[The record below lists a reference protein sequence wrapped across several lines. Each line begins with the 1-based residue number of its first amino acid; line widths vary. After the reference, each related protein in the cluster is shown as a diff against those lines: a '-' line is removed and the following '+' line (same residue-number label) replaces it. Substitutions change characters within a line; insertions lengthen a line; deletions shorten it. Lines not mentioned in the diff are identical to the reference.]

1 MKHFKYLPQ
10 PQPLCSSD
18 MRNMQHQKQM
28 DMYIFAT
35 VKRKKSKDISLYSWI
50 TQPALADEILVSD
63 KG

>member
-1 MKHFKYLPQ
+1 
-10 PQPLCSSD
+10 